1 MTYSL
6 SPRLFVEDGP
16 AVHAAH
22 VAAGRNLARSRFRR
36 QLGSVNDHEAVQHAL
51 KRAAGSWGG
60 YQAWRQLDPD
70 DRLDIVERALGSP
83 ANDDLPLAL

>member
-22 VAAGRNLARSRFRR
+22 VAAGRNFARFRFWR
-36 QLGSVNDHEAVQHAL
+36 KLDAYHRLAAVEEAL
-51 KRAAGSWGG
+51 KA
-60 YQAWRQLDPD
+60 
-70 DRLDIVERALGSP
+70 P
-83 ANDDLPLAL
+83 ANDLIDDLPLAL